1 MLRRAALSLVCLCSV
16 QARADFARGTLKV
29 DVRDAKGAP
38 AEAQVS
44 ATPEAGG
51 AAVEPKRAGE
61 VYVAEGLVDGVW
73 SVAVAGAP
81 PQRVEVHS
89 RRTSGVVVVLDDQ
102 KDKKK
107 SKKPP
112 LKLTVSPDEIS
123 CDGETG
129 TAIEVVVFARGVLAA
144 GRIDVR
150 KSGRV
155 ICAVTVA
162 GGGATL
168 RLPVGDYDLD
178 AKLVGGARTGT
189 HLRVAKGDKPPP
201 TLLLKAR

>member
-16 QARADFARGTLKV
+16 PARADFARGTLKV

-38 AEAQVS
+38 AEATVT

-51 AAVEPKRAGE
+51 TAVEPKRAGE

-73 SVAVAGAP
+73 SVAVEGAP

-89 RRTSGVVVVLDDQ
+89 RRTSGVVVVLGDP

-107 SKKPP
+107 SKKP
-112 LKLTVSPDEIS
+112 LKLTVGPDEIS

-129 TAIEVVVFARGVLAA
+129 TAIEAVVFAGGVLAA
-144 GRIDVR
+144 GRIDVK

-168 RLPVGDYDLD
+168 RLPPGDYDLD
-178 AKLVGGARTGT
+178 AKLAGGGRTGT